1 MERRQCP
8 VLRLTLRF
16 SASTLAPA
24 SSRMWA
30 ASTFPASTAQCN
42 GVFLFTLSTALKE
55 ALFLIKNL
63 VGSGL
68 GKERAVWTQMSTAQD
83 VSLTE
88 GIKTVGE

>member
-1 MERRQCP
+1 MKTRQCP
-8 VLRLTLRF
+8 VLKLTLRF

-24 SSRMWA
+24 SNRMWA

-68 GKERAVWTQMSTAQD
+68 GK
-83 VSLTE
+83 
-88 GIKTVGE
+88 